1 MTRQSR
7 FRSTPPRRRR
17 RERYAVHF
25 SKISVSIHASAQEA
39 TTGAIDGHPLADVS
53 IHASAQEATRNPLGW
68 RASIRFRSTPPRRR
82 RPYALGETGV
92 APPTFRSTPPRGRR
106 LGNQIERRAGSDE
119 RSGGKEWVSTIR
131 GRWA

>member
-25 SKISVSIHASAQEA
+25 CKISVSIHASAQEA
-39 TTGAIDGHPLADVS
+39 TTVAIDGHPLADVS
-53 IHASAQEATRNPLGW
+53 IHASAQEATRNPLGC
-68 RASIRFRSTPPRRR
+68 RESIRFRSTPLLRR

-92 APPTFRSTPPRGRR
+92 APPQIGRASCR
-106 LGNQIERRAGSDE
+106 ESVCAY
-119 RSGGKEWVSTIR
+119 V
-131 GRWA
+131 